1 MSARARKTG
10 GLVLGILRVEGAPA
24 QTRYE
29 LFHDEQGLIRWR
41 RAMLRRHW
49 HEWVSP
55 AIDSAIAEGQLH
67 DVRLLI
73 TDPEMLTDR
82 QVDEVLLLYKIP
94 VTFEAIPNMTVL
106 RDEPVAVRDQL
117 SLFGDQGSA
126 AEAADP
132 FMAGPSP

>member
-29 LFHDEQGLIRWR
+29 LFPDEQGLIRWR
-41 RAMLRRHW
+41 RAMLRRNW
-49 HEWVSP
+49 REWVAP

-73 TDPEMLTDR
+73 SDPEMLTDR
-82 QVDEVLLLYKIP
+82 QVDEVPLLYKIA
-94 VTFEAIPNMTVL
+94 VTFEAIPNMTVV
-106 RDEPVAVRDQL
+106 RDGPVAVRDQL
-117 SLFGDQGSA
+117 SLFGDESEA
-126 AEAADP
+126 AEADP
-132 FMAGPSP
+132 LMAGPSP